1 MLEYKYVRV
10 PICLSKNMLQNFFKP
25 MQGSQ
30 GEKVS
35 KKHPDNK
42 NMS

>member
-1 MLEYKYVRV
+1 
-10 PICLSKNMLQNFFKP
+10 MLQNFFKP

-42 NMS
+42 TMSLKALNQVKVSLASQS